1 MTRRFRGVKTMNLAS
16 CSAATWKW
24 TFERFTTAAVVVS
37 VRTKSWV
44 ANWRP
49 ICFTAAAFSFFF
61 ATQRLDAANCA
72 AGSPGLVGW
81 WPGDGNARDIAGT
94 NNGSLQGGA
103 SATTPGVVG
112 SAFSFDGTN
121 AYVQVPDS
129 AVFHPTNLTIECW
142 VRFASLDSAGSGG
155 SPAGDQYIVFKQN
168 SLSGNFEGFDLSKT
182 RAGNDFFRFMVS
194 FSKGTVQV
202 LSATAIS
209 TGAWYHVAA
218 VRGSNSISL
227 YVNGQ
232 LEGQTSVSFPQDYGT
247 LPLYFG
253 TSGQSYW
260 DHKLKGN
267 LDEISLYNRALNSN
281 EILAIYTAGAAGKCR
296 IAPSI
301 TTGPQDASAL
311 WGSALT
317 FSALATGTSPLRYQ
331 WQKDG
336 APLTGATNSALSLT
350 NIQSGNAGLY
360 NVIVTNAFG
369 AATSQTARL
378 TFKVANLSMAKAG
391 GPAPNLPG
399 VNISGVAGELY
410 GIQICSNLAPPV
422 NWVGL
427 TNVLL
432 PQANYTWFD
441 PSPAKQQRF
450 YRVVPGPTSI
460 GSSAWETSPVGAV
473 VFDDFNRSA
482 LGSNYV
488 ILSGANVSVSS
499 NQLFFNQTD
508 VNYSRQIYFQPWQ
521 TCSDEW
527 TIRWSQRFATLD
539 ANSRGVGVGL
549 KNFQTFGGND
559 RGYNGLLCG
568 AGADLGKMQI
578 QRFDGS
584 SQVFVGSG
592 AAMSLGAG
600 DIVDCSLT
608 RSGWTLTASATNRAN
623 SQSSAVAISLN
634 TAPAA
639 FAPTISR
646 LCFYPLSG
654 AVWLDDFSFTINHRK
669 PARFIVIGGSSS
681 DGYNASTHERAF
693 VNVIQTNFV
702 ETVCNDSSCYN
713 TVADSLSA
721 LPEILA
727 QQPGT
732 AVLLIGGND
741 VYFGV
746 PAAQWQQNYSN
757 LVAQLWARGVKVKH
771 CAVPRNTAD
780 LSGLRNWIANSY
792 PAYDIIDT
800 WTPLGGGSS
809 RLNSAYDSGDGVHP
823 NDAGHLLIGQIIR
836 TNLP

>member
-1 MTRRFRGVKTMNLAS
+1 MGSASFLATDWKCAFRAIAYSIFLAAPRLE
-16 CSAATWKW
+16 AAG
-24 TFERFTTAAVVVS
+24 
-37 VRTKSWV
+37 
-44 ANWRP
+44 
-49 ICFTAAAFSFFF
+49 
-61 ATQRLDAANCA
+61 CA
-72 AGSPGLVGW
+72 AGSPSLIGW

-94 NNGSLQGGA
+94 NNGTLQGGA
-103 SATTPGVVG
+103 SATATGLVG

-121 AYVQVPDS
+121 ASVQIPDC
-129 AVFHPTNLTIECW
+129 AAFHGTNLTIECW

-155 SPAGDQYIVFKQN
+155 SPPGDQYIVFKQN

-182 RAGNDFFRFMVS
+182 RDGNDFFRFMVS
-194 FSKGTVQV
+194 FSKGTAQV
-202 LSATAIS
+202 LSSTAIS
-209 TGAWYHVAA
+209 TGTWYHVAA
-218 VRGSNSISL
+218 VRGSNFISL

-232 LEGQTSVSFPQDYGT
+232 LQNQTGVAFPQDYGT

-260 DHKLKGN
+260 DHKFKGN
-267 LDEISLYNRALNSN
+267 LDEVSLYNRALNSS
-281 EILAIYTAGAAGKCR
+281 EILAIYNAGASGKCR
-296 IAPSI
+296 IAPTIAS
-301 TTGPQDASAL
+301 GPQNANAL

-317 FSALATGTSPLRYQ
+317 FTASATGTGPLCYQ

-336 APLTGATNSALSLT
+336 VPLAGATNPSLGLT
-350 NIQSGNAGLY
+350 DIQASNAGLY
-360 NVIVTNAFG
+360 NIFVTNAFG
-369 AATSQTARL
+369 TATSQTARL
-378 TFKVANLSMAKAG
+378 TFRVANVSMAKG
-391 GPAPNLPG
+391 VGPAANLPG
-399 VNISGVAGELY
+399 VNISGVAGEIY
-410 GIQICSNLAPPV
+410 GIQACSNLAPPV

-432 PQANYTWFD
+432 TQSTYTWYD
-441 PSPAKQQRF
+441 PSPPEQQRF
-450 YRVVPGPTSI
+450 YRVVPGSTPT
-460 GSSAWETSPVGAV
+460 GGSAWETSPVGAV
-473 VFDDFNRSA
+473 VSDDFNRSA
-482 LGSNYV
+482 LGANYV
-488 ILSGANVSVSS
+488 VTSGANVSVSS

-508 VNYSRQIYFQPWQ
+508 VNYSRQVYFQPWQ

-527 TIRWSQRFATLD
+527 TIHWTQRFAALN

-549 KNFQTFGGND
+549 KNFQTFGGDD

-578 QRFDGS
+578 QRYDGS
-584 SQVFVGSG
+584 SQVLIGSG
-592 AAMSLGAG
+592 PAMSFAPG

-608 RSGWTLTASATNRAN
+608 RSGWTLIASATNRAN
-623 SQSSAVAISLN
+623 GQSSAVSSSMN
-634 TAPAA
+634 DAPAA

-693 VNVIQTNFV
+693 VNVIQTNFA

-713 TVADSLSA
+713 TVGDSLNA

-732 AVLLIGGND
+732 AILLIGGND
-741 VYFGV
+741 IYFSV

-757 LVAQLWARGVKVKH
+757 LVAQLSAAGVKVKH

-780 LSGLRNWIANSY
+780 LSGLRNWVGSSY
-792 PAYDIIDT
+792 PANDIIDT
-800 WTPLGGGSS
+800 WTPLGSGTS
-809 RLNSAYDSGDGVHP
+809 RLNSNYDSGDGVHP

>member
-1 MTRRFRGVKTMNLAS
+1 MCARK
-16 CSAATWKW
+16 
-24 TFERFTTAAVVVS
+24 
-37 VRTKSWV
+37 
-44 ANWRP
+44 WRP
-49 ICFTAAAFSFFF
+49 IWFVVATFSLFLAAP
-61 ATQRLDAANCA
+61 RLNGADCA
-72 AGSPGLVGW
+72 SGSPGLVGW
-81 WPGDGNARDIAGT
+81 WPGDGNARDITGT
-94 NNGSLQGGA
+94 NSGSLQGGA
-103 SATTPGVVG
+103 LATTQGMVG
-112 SAFSFDGTN
+112 SVFSFDGTN
-121 AYVQVPDS
+121 AYVQIPDS
-129 AVFHPTNLTIECW
+129 AAFHPTNLTIECW

-168 SLSGNFEGFDLSKT
+168 SLNGNFEGFDLSKT

-194 FSKGTVQV
+194 FSKGTAQV
-202 LSATAIS
+202 LSTTAIS
-209 TGAWYHVAA
+209 TGVWYHLAS
-218 VRGSNSISL
+218 VRGSNFISL

-232 LEGQTSVSFPQDYGT
+232 LEGQSDVTFPQDYGT
-247 LPLYFG
+247 QPLYFG

-267 LDEISLYNRALNSN
+267 LDEVSLYNRALNSS
-281 EILAIYTAGAAGKCR
+281 EILAIYAAGAAGKCR
-296 IAPSI
+296 IAPAI
-301 TTGPQDASAL
+301 TSGPKSASAL

-317 FSALATGTSPLRYQ
+317 FSASVTGTSPLRYQ

-336 APLTGATNSALSLT
+336 VPLVGATDPALSLT
-350 NIQSGNAGLY
+350 NIQSANAGLY
-360 NVIVTNAFG
+360 NICVTNAFG
-369 AATSQTARL
+369 AATSHTARL
-378 TFKVANLSMAKAG
+378 SFKVANLSMVKAS
-391 GPAPNLPG
+391 GPPPNLSG

-410 GIQICSNLAPPV
+410 GIQACSNLAPPV
-422 NWVGL
+422 TWVGL
-427 TNVLL
+427 ANVFL
-432 PQANYTWFD
+432 PQANYTWYD
-441 PSPAKQQRF
+441 PSPAKQLRF
-450 YRVVPGPTSI
+450 YRIVPGPTSI
-460 GSSAWETSPVGAV
+460 GSTAWETTPVGAV
-473 VFDDFNRSA
+473 VFDDFNRSS
-482 LGSNYV
+482 LGTNYV
-488 ILSGANVSVSS
+488 VLSGANVSISS

-508 VNYSRQIYFQPWQ
+508 VNYSRQVYYQPWQ

-527 TIRWSQRFATLD
+527 TIRWSQRFAALD
-539 ANSRGVGVGL
+539 ANSRGVGVGI

-568 AGADLGKMQI
+568 AGAYMGKVQI

-584 SQVFVGSG
+584 GQVLVGSG
-592 AAMSLGAG
+592 PSMALAAG
-600 DIVDCSLT
+600 DIVDCSLS

-623 SQSSAVAISLN
+623 AQSSAVSILFN
-634 TAPAA
+634 TPPAS

-654 AVWLDDFSFTINHRK
+654 AVWLDDFSFTINRRK

-702 ETVCNDSSCYN
+702 ERVCNDSSCYN
-713 TVADSLSA
+713 TVGDSLNA

-732 AVLLIGGND
+732 AILLIGGND

-757 LVAQLWARGVKVKH
+757 LVAQLSASGVKVKH

-780 LSGLRNWIANSY
+780 LSGLRNWIASTYAAN
-792 PAYDIIDT
+792 DIIDT

-823 NDAGHLLIGQIIR
+823 NDAGHVLIGQIIR
-836 TNLP
+836 TNVP

>member
-1 MTRRFRGVKTMNLAS
+1 MAVLPLLRTNLCLAKWRR
-16 CSAATWKW
+16 
-24 TFERFTTAAVVVS
+24 
-37 VRTKSWV
+37 
-44 ANWRP
+44 
-49 ICFTAAAFSFFF
+49 ICFAAAAFSFLL
-61 ATQRLDAANCA
+61 AAQRLGAADCQ
-72 AGSPGLVGW
+72 PGPPDLVGW

-94 NNGSLQGGA
+94 NNGTLQGGA
-103 SATTPGVVG
+103 FATAPGVVG
-112 SAFSFDGTN
+112 SSFNFDGTN
-121 AYVQVPDS
+121 AYVQIPDS
-129 AVFHPTNLTIECW
+129 AAFHPTELTIECW

-194 FSKGTVQV
+194 NSKGSVQV
-202 LSATAIS
+202 FSTTAIS
-209 TGAWYHVAA
+209 AGPWYHVAA
-218 VRGSNSISL
+218 VRGSNFVSI

-232 LEGQTSVSFPQDYGT
+232 LEGQTSVSFPQSYGT

-267 LDEISLYNRALNSN
+267 LDEVSLYNRALNSN
-281 EILAIYTAGAAGKCR
+281 EIIAIYTAGAAGKCR
-296 IAPSI
+296 IAPTI
-301 TTGPQDASAL
+301 TSGPQDASAL

-317 FSALATGTSPLRYQ
+317 FSSSATGTGPLRYQ
-331 WQKDG
+331 WQKD
-336 APLTGATNSALSLT
+336 AVPMAGATDSALSLN
-350 NIQSGNAGLY
+350 NIQAANAGLY
-360 NVIVTNAFG
+360 NVFVTNAFG
-369 AATSQTARL
+369 AATSKTARL
-378 TFKVANLSMAKAG
+378 TFNVANVSMAKPSG
-391 GPAPNLPG
+391 RPPNLTG

-410 GIQICSNLAPPV
+410 GIQACSNLAPPV
-422 NWVGL
+422 KWVGL
-427 TNVLL
+427 TNIQL
-432 PQANYTWFD
+432 PQANYTWYD
-441 PSPAKQQRF
+441 SSAAGGQRF

-460 GSSAWETSPVGAV
+460 GSTAWETSPVGAV

-482 LGSNYV
+482 LGTNYI

-508 VNYSRQIYFQPWQ
+508 VNNSRQVYYQPWQ

-527 TIRWSQRFATLD
+527 TIRWRQRFAALD

-578 QRFDGS
+578 QRYDGS
-584 SQVFVGSG
+584 SQVLLASG
-592 AAMSLGAG
+592 PAMPLAAG
-600 DIVDCSLT
+600 DVVDCSLT

-623 SQSSAVAISLN
+623 VQSSAVSISLN
-634 TAPAA
+634 TAAPAA

-646 LCFYPLSG
+646 VCFYPLSG

-693 VNVIQTNFV
+693 VNVIQTNFA

-732 AVLLIGGND
+732 AILLIGGND

-746 PAAQWQQNYSN
+746 PTAQWQQNYSN
-757 LVAQLWARGVKVKH
+757 LVAQLSANGVKVKH

-780 LSGLRNWIANSY
+780 LTALRNWIISSY
-792 PAYDIIDT
+792 PANDIIDT

-823 NDAGHLLIGQIIR
+823 NDVGHLLIGQIIR

>member
-1 MTRRFRGVKTMNLAS
+1 MTVLTLPKIDL
-16 CSAATWKW
+16 CAAKW
-24 TFERFTTAAVVVS
+24 Q
-37 VRTKSWV
+37 
-44 ANWRP
+44 P
-49 ICFTAAAFSFFF
+49 ICFAAAVFSLFL
-61 ATQRLDAANCA
+61 AAQSLDAADCA
-72 AGSPGLVGW
+72 VGSADLVGW

-94 NNGSLQGGA
+94 NNGTLQGSA
-103 SATTPGVVG
+103 SATTGGVVG
-112 SAFSFDGTN
+112 SAFNFDGTN
-121 AYVQVPDS
+121 AYVQIPDS
-129 AVFHPTNLTIECW
+129 AAFHPTNLTIECW

-168 SLSGNFEGFDLSKT
+168 SLSANFEGLDLSKT

-194 FSKGTVQV
+194 FSKGTAQV
-202 LSATAIS
+202 LSTTAIS

-218 VRGSNSISL
+218 VRGSNFISL

-253 TSGQSYW
+253 ASGQSYW

-267 LDEISLYNRALNSN
+267 LDEVSLYNRALNSN

-296 IAPSI
+296 IAPTI
-301 TTGPQDASAL
+301 TSGPEDASAL

-317 FSALATGTSPLRYQ
+317 FWASATGTSPLRYQ

-336 APLTGATNSALSLT
+336 VPLAGVTNPALSLT
-350 NIQSGNAGLY
+350 NIQAVDAGSYNA
-360 NVIVTNAFG
+360 IVSNAFG
-369 AATSQTARL
+369 AATSKTARL
-378 TFKVANLSMAKAG
+378 TFKVANVSMAKASG
-391 GPAPNLPG
+391 SAQNVPG

-410 GIQICSNLAPPV
+410 GIQVCSNLAPPV
-422 NWVGL
+422 KWVGL

-432 PQANYTWFD
+432 PQANYTWYD
-441 PSPAKQQRF
+441 SPAGRQRF
-450 YRVVPGPTSI
+450 YRLVPGPISI
-460 GSSAWETSPVGAV
+460 GSLAWETSPVGTV

-482 LGSNYV
+482 LGTNYV

-499 NQLFFNQTD
+499 NQLFLNQTD
-508 VNYSRQIYFQPWQ
+508 VNYSRQVYYQPWQ

-527 TIRWSQRFATLD
+527 TIRWSQRFGSL
-539 ANSRGVGVGL
+539 NSNSTGVGVGI

-584 SQVFVGSG
+584 SQVLLGSG
-592 AAMSLGAG
+592 PAMSLAAG
-600 DIVDCSLT
+600 DVVDCSLT

-623 SQSSAVAISLN
+623 AQSSAVSISLN
-634 TAPAA
+634 AAPAA

-654 AVWLDDFSFTINHRK
+654 AVWLDDFAFTINHRK
-669 PARFIVIGGSSS
+669 PVRFIVIGGSSS

-693 VNVIQTNFV
+693 VNVIQTNFL

-732 AVLLIGGND
+732 AILLIGGND

-757 LVAQLWARGVKVKH
+757 LVAQLSAHGVKVKH
-771 CAVPRNTAD
+771 CAAPRNTAD
-780 LSGLRNWIANSY
+780 LTALRNWIASSY
-792 PAYDIIDT
+792 PASDIIDT
-800 WTPLGGGSS
+800 WTPLGNGSS